1 MKPGRVMLPGGYAA
15 AGGGLLTVD
24 AVVFDGTNDYLT
36 RGADYTGS
44 ADSDSFIFSCWVKFN
59 GGDAGTQYFVVADA
73 GDGYYIRRNTS
84 NKVNISMQN
93 SSSTTLVNI
102 ASGTSVVVA
111 DGWVH
116 ILIAKTGTTFYM
128 YINDAADSPTVTT
141 NSAGNTDYT
150 KTTHSMGALN
160 TGTSKINADV
170 AELYWAPGQYLDISN
185 AANRAKFISGGK
197 PVDMGSD
204 GSTPTGTAPILYLSV
219 RPGDAASDFVTNR
232 GSGGGMTLTG
242 TLAIAATSPSD

>member
-1 MKPGRVMLPGGYAA
+1 MLPGGYAA
-15 AGGGLLTVD
+15 AAGGLLTVD

-44 ADSDSFIFSCWVKFN
+44 ADSDSFIFSCWVNFN
-59 GGDAGTQYFVVADA
+59 GGDGGTQYIVVATA

-111 DGWVH
+111 SGWTH

-128 YINDAADSPTVTT
+128 YIDDVADTPTVTT

-160 TGTSKINADV
+160 TGASKINADV

-219 RPGDAASDFVTNR
+219 RPGDAAADFVTNR